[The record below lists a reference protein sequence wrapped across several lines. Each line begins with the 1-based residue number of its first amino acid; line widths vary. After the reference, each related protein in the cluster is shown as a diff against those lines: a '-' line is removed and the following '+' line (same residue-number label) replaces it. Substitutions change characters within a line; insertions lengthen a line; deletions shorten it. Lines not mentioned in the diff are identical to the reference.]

1 MAFSLEDAKEK
12 GYHLS
17 GVIETIQGMEKGDEL
32 IRENNVM
39 KLAVVKAAII
49 YGVITVKDIAQHG
62 NKYVDRAIIDVLRW
76 IGSLLARAPLFSF
89 RRASCRDRVLKFISQ
104 THNMLVSVKYFY

>member
-1 MAFSLEDAKEK
+1 MAFSLEDAEEK

-17 GVIETIQGMEKGDEL
+17 GVIGTIQGMEKGDEL
-32 IRENNVM
+32 IWENSVT

-62 NKYVDRAIIDVLRW
+62 NKYVDRAIRDVLRW
-76 IGSLLARAPLFSF
+76 TGSLLARAPLFSF
-89 RRASCRDRVLKFISQ
+89 SRVW
-104 THNMLVSVKYFY
+104 VRW